1 MYPADGD
8 VVGQEARA
16 VDVKVNAVRRRE
28 HLIRV
33 LELLVW
39 QPGTLRDITMTSYN
53 ADNISDEH
61 LPAFCASCA
70 QKVLIKY
77 RYKY

>member
-61 LPAFCASCA
+61 LLVFFASFV

-77 RYKY
+77 R

>member
-16 VDVKVNAVRRRE
+16 VDVKVDAVRRRE

-39 QPGTLRDITMTSYN
+39 QPGTLHGITN
-53 ADNISDEH
+53 DVI
-61 LPAFCASCA
+61 
-70 QKVLIKY
+70 
-77 RYKY
+77 